1 MTHILLICSV
11 GGTPEP
17 VVASFRHWNPE
28 KVYFIVSEK
37 TRPIVEKVMRDLN
50 ASTGE
55 EFPRGAV
62 DFINIADPEALVG
75 VVSSIR
81 ALTRVVNEWRAR
93 GDEFRVAADFTGG
106 TKCMSAALALVARR
120 WPCEFSYVGGSRRNK
135 DGVGIVEAGSEVVK
149 SWGNPWDLLGYQAA
163 EDAVTVFNQGGYAA
177 AAAQIAGSMKSVEN
191 EAVKRTLSALC
202 ATINAF
208 AAWDRFDHAVA
219 STQFSEAL
227 RFSNDLSASFAHADD
242 LLEAIGGYRDLCV
255 KLKESDGPTWLW
267 VDDLIDNAM
276 RRAREQRFDD
286 AVARMYRACEAIAQ
300 VRLRERF
307 QIENTGCVPVEKLP
321 PNLRAAWASR
331 TLDGCVRIALQ
342 DAFRLLD
349 CWEDEYGKRFNKLGL
364 AEPKKSLLGAR
375 NRSILAHGFQP
386 VSKSVYDQLQRS
398 VCTLRGEEH
407 VPSVRWHLPAVR

>member
-1 MTHILLICSV
+1 MSHTFLICSV
-11 GGTPEP
+11 GGTAEP
-17 VVASFRHWNPE
+17 VVASLRHWKPQ
-28 KVYFIVSEK
+28 KVCFIVSEK
-37 TRPIVEKVMRDLN
+37 TRPIVEKVMRDFN

-75 VVSSIR
+75 VVGSIR
-81 ALTRVVNEWRAR
+81 GLTQHVNNWRAR
-93 GDEFRVAADFTGG
+93 GDDYRVAADFTGG

-191 EAVKRTLSALC
+191 EAVKRTLAALC

-219 STQFSEAL
+219 TTQFSEAL
-227 RFSNDLSASFAHADD
+227 KFSNDLSANFAHADD
-242 LLEAIGGYRDLCV
+242 LLKAIAGYRDHCA
-255 KLKESDGPTWLW
+255 KLKESAGPTWLW
-267 VDDLIDNAM
+267 VDDLIGNAM

-300 VRLRERF
+300 VRLREQF
-307 QIENTGCVPVEKLP
+307 QIESTSSVPIEKLP
-321 PNLRAAWASR
+321 EALRAQWAS
-331 TLDGCVRIALQ
+331 TAVDGSVRLALQ
-342 DAFRLLD
+342 DAYRLLD
-349 CWEDEYGKRFNKLGL
+349 CLEDQYGKRFNELGL
-364 AEPKKSLLGAR
+364 AYPRTSPLGAR
-375 NRSILAHGFQP
+375 NKSILAHGFQP
-386 VSKSVYDQLQRS
+386 VSKGVYERLQAA
-398 VCTLRGEEH
+398 VCTLRGDDY
-407 VPSVRWHLPAVR
+407 VVSVLWRLPEVR